1 MARFIKFDLDDS
13 SKHLSMF
20 CLRRR
25 LSDSLAQWAGANPSP
40 LVAAGTD
47 RSPFLSFVSS
57 LCSLLPLS
65 HIDGGRGNNG
75 QGSHSD
81 SGRGGDGQGGHS
93 GDGSAAAKTAKGR
106 RRWWAMDPVL
116 GGAWVTAR
124 LGGGGGG
131 SRVVASMVGGGSG
144 VGKHASGGE
153 AVGSRSGC

>member
-1 MARFIKFDLDDS
+1 MAQRTGCGHS
-13 SKHLSMF
+13 
-20 CLRRR
+20 
-25 LSDSLAQWAGANPSP
+25 
-40 LVAAGTD
+40 
-47 RSPFLSFVSS
+47 
-57 LCSLLPLS
+57 
-65 HIDGGRGNNG
+65 DGGRGNNG

-93 GDGSAAAKTAKGR
+93 GDGSAAAKTAKARGRR

-144 VGKHASGGE
+144 VGKHASG
-153 AVGSRSGC
+153 AVTAACFLDIPAKSEPGCLLTKALSFHRPPKPCTPAWSSQLQVKVTSAKSG